1 MKTLVNYC
9 LFICRLILF
18 ILFLTVALKPPTN
31 IKITTSGNN
40 VTVTWTLPGES
51 ESYTYL
57 QFYSSGRIMK
67 QKYIKSSLSLYII
80 TLESCKKYR
89 LDMRC
94 TDPNRNWSEKVTTTF
109 WVTGK

>member
-1 MKTLVNYC
+1 
-9 LFICRLILF
+9 
-18 ILFLTVALKPPTN
+18 LKPPTN

-40 VTVTWTLPGES
+40 VTVTWTLPGEF
-51 ESYTYL
+51 ESYTDL
-57 QFYSSGRIMK
+57 QFYSPGRNMK
-67 QKYIKSSLSLYII
+67 QKYIKLSLSSYII

-94 TDPNRNWSEKVTTTF
+94 TDPKGKWSEKVTTTF